1 MRLSVC
7 RQTVRNK
14 KIFLTS
20 QTSAYSSVWASSS
33 AIRKYFLLHK
43 HKKYYFDEF
52 LLGFLLPL
60 PPRLPRRR
68 VGFAGFLLKILP
80 NMPGFLE
87 LERFFL
93 VEIFSETLRIAFLIN
108 PSRLNFSGSGS
119 GSGSIAVRSSFRIS
133 RTSRNSLRL
142 IHASVAA

>member
-1 MRLSVC
+1 MARFKIL
-7 RQTVRNK
+7 K
-14 KIFLTS
+14 KIL
-20 QTSAYSSVWASSS
+20 
-33 AIRKYFLLHK
+33 YFT
-43 HKKYYFDEF
+43 F
-52 LLGFLLPL
+52 LLGFLPPL
-60 PPRLPRRR
+60 PPRRPRLRG
-68 VGFAGFLLKILP
+68 GFAGFLLKILS
-80 NMPGFLE
+80 NMPTFLE